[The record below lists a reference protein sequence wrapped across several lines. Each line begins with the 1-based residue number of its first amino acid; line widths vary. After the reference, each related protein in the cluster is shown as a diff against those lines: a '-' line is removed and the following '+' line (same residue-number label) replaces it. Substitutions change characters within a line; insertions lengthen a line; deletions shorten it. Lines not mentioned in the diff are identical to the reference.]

1 MNNQEHKID
10 AIPASQHKQLIQ
22 RNRRDTFDSDPD
34 TSSMYDDG
42 WVYSKPGKFKGTA
55 PSPAAPGKKPAEVKE
70 VPMSAPNPAA
80 PALYQRS
87 KKDSYDMDPDTASMY
102 DDGWVYSKPGK
113 FRQGDAMS
121 GISRKRNEEWVDP
134 KPFYY
139 PVQAES
145 L

>member
-1 MNNQEHKID
+1 
-10 AIPASQHKQLIQ
+10 
-22 RNRRDTFDSDPD
+22 
-34 TSSMYDDG
+34 
-42 WVYSKPGKFKGTA
+42 
-55 PSPAAPGKKPAEVKE
+55 
-70 VPMSAPNPAA
+70 
-80 PALYQRS
+80 
-87 KKDSYDMDPDTASMY
+87 MDPDTASMY